1 MRRLFVTALMIVWGL
16 CAIAA
21 DKSQTIVYINGSK
34 YYIHTVQAGE
44 TLYALSKLYNVDKSI
59 IVKHNPSVSAG
70 LKVAENIKIPV
81 TEEKVE
87 KLSPKKMRKTFDTHI
102 VSSRETLY
110 GIARLYEIS
119 IKTIMEDNPQ
129 LDPTRMKAGDK
140 ILIRKKM
147 KGKEEESETQAQ
159 WEQYRDHLN
168 SVTKDST
175 EFYIVNKGDTFYAL
189 SHRFHITEQQLS
201 NLNQGLQ
208 PQDLKA
214 GAMIRIPSK
223 EQTEAMNRQDT
234 MQVEEVVSPSE
245 RPIPHVEFQALRANE
260 QLKVG
265 LLLPMIVDG
274 QRNNNYVEFYK
285 GFLMGLD
292 SVKHRVGRSIDVTL
306 YNTARSEEKIQSIL
320 EASEFEGT
328 RLIVGPV
335 YETELYP
342 VVRYAEKHEIPMVTP
357 LAHIENLKSDAL
369 FQMAP
374 DTKLKYKKVEDLF
387 ADDKQVTLIYSTNT
401 DKAFEEE
408 MLTLLGNKPYQRYQY
423 VYEHPSKLKE
433 DEVSPSDLTPLLTN
447 KDDNVFIIMSK
458 SEIDVDRIMAA
469 LASANTNLVA
479 RGMTAPKFCVL
490 GNTRWNRFSN
500 IDRTM
505 FFKNRV
511 IFMSNY
517 HAKRDSDVVANFDKA
532 YFRAFGS
539 MPSMF
544 SYRGYDAAMIF
555 CPAMYNDIEYNME
568 DRRYTPLQTSYL
580 FHQEDEQHNHVNDN
594 WTRVNYNDN
603 FTITIE

>member
-260 QLKVG
+260 QLKVA

-401 DKAFEEE
+401 DKGFEEE

-517 HAKRDSDVVANFDKA
+517 HAKRDSEVVANFDKA

>member
-401 DKAFEEE
+401 DKGFEEE

-517 HAKRDSDVVANFDKA
+517 HAKRDSEVVANFDKA